1 MDVPI
6 SPRIAAIQRAVG
18 EGRDEDLD
26 AFWHDIAQH
35 GVPLIEPGPDADHAL
50 VTFLWRAAGTAASV
64 VVVGGLA
71 HADVDQDRL
80 VHLPETDLWYRTY
93 LAPAGVRTVYR
104 LSVDGPLGPTVEEA
118 MRRFFMARPDP
129 LNPRT
134 YVVPPDTERPD
145 ATGGVASVLEAPGA
159 APRPWVAPRSDVP
172 TGCVDLH
179 RLRSAILDNERRVWV
194 YTPPEYT
201 PTGAP
206 YPVVLLFDGS
216 EYSGRLVPTPTILDN
231 LIAAGRIPPLVAILP
246 DSLGGET
253 RSRELR
259 PSSPFDAFVI
269 DELLPWARR
278 LYHVSTEPALS
289 VVAGSSAGGLA
300 AASIALRHPDVFGN
314 VLSQSGFVVWKPED
328 DPRDHWLARHIE
340 DHPAVPVC
348 WYLDVGSSKTRRV
361 PMAARRWSRRTAAC
375 ATSCGPQAVMSGT
388 RSSAAATITSVG
400 KVPSPTVSWR
410 CSARV
415 RPPARARTER
425 GPLIS
430 SLWEGM
436 VNVPFISTRYC

>member
-6 SPRIAAIQRAVG
+6 SLRIAAVQRAVE

-26 AFWHDIAQH
+26 AFWHDIARH
-35 GVPLIEPGPDADHAL
+35 GAPLIEPGPDADHAL
-50 VTFLWRAAGTAASV
+50 VTFLWRAAGTAAPI

-71 HADVDQDRL
+71 HADVDRDRL

-93 LAPAGVRTVYR
+93 LAPADVRTVYR

-129 LNPRT
+129 LNPCT
-134 YVVPPDTERPD
+134 YVVPPDIERPD

-159 APRPWVAPRSDVP
+159 TPQPWVAPRSAVP

-194 YTPPEYT
+194 YTPPGYT
-201 PTGAP
+201 STGAP

-231 LIAAGRIPPLVAILP
+231 LIAAGRIPPLVVLLP
-246 DSLGGET
+246 DSLDGET

-259 PSSPFDAFVI
+259 PSSPFATFVT
-269 DELLPWARR
+269 DELLPWARQ
-278 LYHVSTEPALS
+278 LYHVTTEPALS
-289 VVAGSSAGGLA
+289 VVAGSSAGGLV

-328 DPRDHWLARHIE
+328 DPRDHWLARQIE
-340 DHPAVPVC
+340 DHPAVPVR
-348 WYLDVGSSKTRRV
+348 WYLDVGVLEDRPRPDGGATMVEANRRLRDV
-361 PMAARRWSRRTAAC
+361 LR
-375 ATSCGPQAVMSGT
+375 ATGYDVRYAEFSGGHDYLCWQGTLADGLVALLGAGAVA
-388 RSSAAATITSVG
+388 SAGA
-400 KVPSPTVSWR
+400 P
-410 CSARV
+410 
-415 RPPARARTER
+415 
-425 GPLIS
+425 
-430 SLWEGM
+430 
-436 VNVPFISTRYC
+436 